1 MNMEIKIVNNIAGAK
16 ISMDK
21 AADNTVVITVEEQT
35 IRLGDVKPGTTVKIG
50 GREYIVLDHSKDTTA
65 VITKDFWKDM
75 EFGDS
80 GNYAESAVRN
90 ALNNEFLSEVS
101 SAVGVES
108 IIEHEVDLLAEDG
121 TNEGSSCRDKV
132 SLLTVD
138 LYRRYRKFLPA
149 YGSWWW
155 TATPYSTEFPRG
167 VCYVSGDGALS
178 WHGCSCSGG
187 VRPFLILDSSV
198 SNFSVAES

>member
-1 MNMEIKIVNNIAGAK
+1 MEIKIVNNIAGAK

-21 AADNTVVITVEEQT
+21 AADNTVVITVEEQAS
-35 IRLGDVKPGTTVKIG
+35 RLGDVALGATIKIG

-65 VITKDFWKDM
+65 VITKDFWKRM
-75 EFGDS
+75 EFDNDS
-80 GNYAESAVRN
+80 GDYRSSAVRT
-90 ALNNEFLSEVS
+90 ALNTKFYNEV
-101 SAVGVES
+101 ANVVGAKS
-108 IIEHEVDLLAEDG
+108 IIPHKVDLLADDG
-121 TNEGSSCRDKV
+121 TNEGISCRDKV

-155 TATPYSTEFPRG
+155 TATPYSMEYPRL
-167 VCYVSGDGALS
+167 VCFVSDDGTLF
-178 WHGCSCSGG
+178 WRNCFCSRG

-198 SNFSVAES
+198 SNFSVVES

>member
-1 MNMEIKIVNNIAGAK
+1 MTLDELMNELASDFSDFKSVMNKNDSAVLG
-16 ISMDK
+16 S
-21 AADNTVVITVEEQT
+21 VECGST
-35 IRLGDVKPGTTVKIG
+35 ILIGDRG
-50 GREYIVLDHSKDTTA
+50 YIVLEQTGDTTA

-90 ALNNEFLSEVS
+90 ALNTEFYNEVS
-101 SAVGVES
+101 SEIGDEN
-108 IIEHEVDLLAEDG
+108 IITHEVDTTRYRNDG
-121 TNEGSSCRDKV
+121 IHSSCRDKV

-167 VCYVSGDGALS
+167 VCYVSDGGALV
-178 WHGCSCSGG
+178 WRNCRCSRG

-198 SNFSVAES
+198 SNFSVLDPA

>member
-1 MNMEIKIVNNIAGAK
+1 MEIKIVNNIAGAK

-90 ALNNEFLSEVS
+90 ALNKEFLSEVS
-101 SAVGVES
+101 SA
-108 IIEHEVDLLAEDG
+108 G
-121 TNEGSSCRDKV
+121 TNKGVVCRDNV
-132 SLLTVD
+132 SLLTTD
-138 LYRRYRKFLPA
+138 LYRKYRDFLPA

-155 TATPYSTEFPRG
+155 TATPVSKEDGYSRG
-167 VCYVSGDGALS
+167 VCCVSDDGALDS
-178 WHGCSCSGG
+178 SYCCYSYG
-187 VRPFLILDSSV
+187 VRPFLILNSSV

>member
-1 MNMEIKIVNNIAGAK
+1 MTLDELMNELASDFSDFKSVMNKNDSAVLG
-16 ISMDK
+16 S
-21 AADNTVVITVEEQT
+21 VECGST
-35 IRLGDVKPGTTVKIG
+35 ILIGDRG
-50 GREYIVLDHSKDTTA
+50 YIVLEQTGDTTA

-80 GNYAESAVRN
+80 GDYAESAVRN
-90 ALNNEFLSEVS
+90 ALNTEFYNEVS
-101 SAVGVES
+101 SEIGDEN
-108 IIEHEVDLLAEDG
+108 IITHEVDTTRYRNDG
-121 TNEGSSCRDKV
+121 IHSSCRDKV

-155 TATPYSTEFPRG
+155 TATPHSTEFPCG

-178 WHGCSCSGG
+178 WHGCSCSFG

-198 SNFSVAES
+198 SNFSVLDPA

>member
-1 MNMEIKIVNNIAGAK
+1 MTLDELMNELMIDDSVAIPMTDDSDALGRVICGSAIEI
-16 ISMDK
+16 
-21 AADNTVVITVEEQT
+21 
-35 IRLGDVKPGTTVKIG
+35 GD
-50 GREYIVLDHSKDTTA
+50 RSYIVLEHRNDGTTA

-90 ALNNEFLSEVS
+90 ALNKEFLSEVS

-138 LYRRYRKFLPA
+138 LYRRYRKLLPA

-155 TATPYSTEFPRG
+155 TATPYSTEFPRY
-167 VCYVSGDGALS
+167 VCCVNGGGALF
-178 WHGCSCSGG
+178 WVDCDYSGG

-198 SNFSVAES
+198 SNFSVLES

>member
-1 MNMEIKIVNNIAGAK
+1 MTLDELMDELRFDDSVAIPMTDDSDALGRVICGSAIEI
-16 ISMDK
+16 
-21 AADNTVVITVEEQT
+21 
-35 IRLGDVKPGTTVKIG
+35 GD
-50 GREYIVLDHSKDTTA
+50 RSYIVLEHRNDGTTA

-75 EFGDS
+75 EFDNDS
-80 GNYAESAVRN
+80 GDYAESAVRN
-90 ALNNEFLSEVS
+90 ALNTEFYNEVS
-101 SAVGVES
+101 SEIGEEN
-108 IIEHEVDLLAEDG
+108 IITHEVDTTQYRNDG
-121 TNEGSSCRDKV
+121 IHSSCRDKV

-167 VCYVSGDGALS
+167 VCSVDDDGTLS
-178 WHGCSCSGG
+178 WDGCNYSRG

-198 SNFSVAES
+198 SNFSVLES

>member
-1 MNMEIKIVNNIAGAK
+1 MEIKIVNNIAGAK

-90 ALNNEFLSEVS
+90 ALNKEFLSEVS

-138 LYRRYRKFLPA
+138 LYRRYRKILLSRIFL
-149 YGSWWW
+149 
-155 TATPYSTEFPRG
+155 
-167 VCYVSGDGALS
+167 
-178 WHGCSCSGG
+178 
-187 VRPFLILDSSV
+187 
-198 SNFSVAES
+198 

>member
-1 MNMEIKIVNNIAGAK
+1 MEIKIVNNIAGAK

-50 GREYIVLDHSKDTTA
+50 GREYVVLDHSKDTTA

-75 EFGDS
+75 EPGDS

-90 ALNNEFLSEVS
+90 ALNKEFLSEVS

-132 SLLTVD
+132 SLLKVD
-138 LYRRYRKFLPA
+138 LYRRYRKLLPA

-155 TATPYSTEFPRG
+155 TATPYSTEFPRV
-167 VCYVSGDGALS
+167 VCCVRGDGALN
-178 WHGCSCSGG
+178 WDYCNCSRG

>member
-1 MNMEIKIVNNIAGAK
+1 MTLDELMNELMIDDSVAIPMTDDSDALGRVICGSDIEI
-16 ISMDK
+16 
-21 AADNTVVITVEEQT
+21 
-35 IRLGDVKPGTTVKIG
+35 GD
-50 GREYIVLDHSKDTTA
+50 RSYIVLEHRNDGTTA
-65 VITKDFWKDM
+65 VITKDFWKRM
-75 EFGDS
+75 EFDNDS

-90 ALNNEFLSEVS
+90 ALNKEFLSEVS

-149 YGSWWW
+149 YGYWWW
-155 TATPYSTEFPRG
+155 TATPYSTEFPHR
-167 VCYVSGDGALS
+167 VCCVGGGGSLS
-178 WHGCSCSGG
+178 WSSCSYSGG
-187 VRPFLILDSSV
+187 VRPFLILNSSV